1 MQGGRAWGDG
11 SACGVHAGRAR
22 LKAVGAR
29 ARAERTANMPHMVVT
44 LDVSNLSTWLNADAA
59 CRAER
64 RGHAMR
70 EEVRPPG
77 GVRALGGGETSGV
90 HGEGPAQGCGA
101 KAVGA
106 GARAERTENMAYM
119 FVTLDVLKLSGWSN
133 ALASCRVERRACDA
147 RREAVR
153 PGRREGV
160 G

>member
-1 MQGGRAWGDG
+1 MLA
-11 SACGVHAGRAR
+11 
-22 LKAVGAR
+22 
-29 ARAERTANMPHMVVT
+29 MVVT
-44 LDVSNLSTWLNADAA
+44 LDVSNLSSWLNADAA

-64 RGHAMR
+64 RGHAM
-70 EEVRPPG
+70 
-77 GVRALGGGETSGV
+77 GGGDTQAACMG
-90 HGEGPAQGCGA
+90 GRAQL
-101 KAVGA
+101 KAMGA